1 MNILQYQDAIS
12 YIWVH
17 IGYAAPTLKYTKRPV
32 TDEMYPEYWVN
43 LIRNRPFVIKSLT

>member
-1 MNILQYQDAIS
+1 MGSHRIYSTHSEVYKEA
-12 YIWVH
+12 
-17 IGYAAPTLKYTKRPV
+17 GV